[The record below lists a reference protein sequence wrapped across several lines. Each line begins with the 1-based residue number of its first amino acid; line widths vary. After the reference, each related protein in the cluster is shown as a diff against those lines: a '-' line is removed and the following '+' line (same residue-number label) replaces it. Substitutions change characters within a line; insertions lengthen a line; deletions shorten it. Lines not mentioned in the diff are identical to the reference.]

1 MTVANL
7 RSGFTDVDSTTDP
20 NHFVRLLDTITAM
33 DHVRAYKQRTFELLE
48 ACEGKVLL
56 DLGCGNGDDALA
68 LARLV
73 GPTGK
78 VVGVDH
84 SETML
89 AQAHARSAGSA
100 LSLEFRFGDAYALDF
115 PDAQFDGCRAD
126 RVLHHLEDPA
136 RALAEMVRVA
146 RPGAAVVTVDPDFDT
161 VAIDA
166 PDRELTRRF
175 VHALCDSYRHGWM
188 GRQVFRLFQDAGL
201 TNIVV
206 TPFSFAL
213 TDYALAN
220 TILSLE
226 DTAAHAR
233 QSGIVGAVEVDDWLI
248 GLQAASAAGRFFAA
262 CTGFLAVGRKP

>member
-1 MTVANL
+1 MTIAHL

-20 NHFVRLLDTITAM
+20 DHFVRLLDTITAM
-33 DHVRAYKQRTFELLE
+33 DHVQAYKQRTFELLD
-48 ACEGKVLL
+48 AREGKVLL
-56 DLGCGNGDDALA
+56 DLGCGNGDDVQT

-89 AQAHARSAGSA
+89 AQAQARAAGSD
-100 LSLEFRFGDAYALDF
+100 LSQEFRFGDAQALDF
-115 PDAQFDGCRAD
+115 PDAYFDGCRAD
-126 RVLHHLEDPA
+126 RVLHHLPDPA
-136 RALAEMVRVA
+136 RVLAEMVRVV
-146 RPGAAVVTVDPDFDT
+146 RPGAPIVTVDPDLDT

-175 VHALCDSYRHGWM
+175 VHALCDTYRQGWM

-201 TNIVV
+201 TDVVV
-206 TPFSFAL
+206 TPFTFAL

-226 DTAAHAR
+226 DTAAHATD
-233 QSGIVGAVEVDDWLI
+233 SGILDEVKVGAWLN
-248 GLQAASAAGRFFAA
+248 GLRAASARGRFFAA
-262 CTGFLAVGRKP
+262 CTGFIAVGRKP